1 MIKVPLDKGILK
13 RMDFYE
19 GLVGLLEQ
27 RATCRPDRKAGAILV
42 NKNYRV
48 VSMGYNGTPPG
59 VPHCN
64 EREHGCIMFDGHCI
78 GTLHAEMNALANLE
92 ALSSDLTMVCSMK
105 PCLSCLKLLLGF
117 KVKTIIYLRN
127 YPDNARDTFL
137 AAIRKNA
144 GFSTE
149 EKFRFGEYYLTD
161 LNFLLHKGIIMV
173 KYISKMSEL

>member
-1 MIKVPLDKGILK
+1 MIKVPLDKEILK
-13 RMDFYE
+13 RMGFYE
-19 GLVGLLEQ
+19 SLVGLVEL
-27 RATCRPDRKAGAILV
+27 RATCRPDRKAAAILI

-48 VSMGYNGTPPG
+48 VSMGYNGSPPG

-64 EREHGCIMFDGHCI
+64 KTGCIMFEGHCI

-92 ALSSDLTMVCSMK
+92 AISPDLTMICSMK

-117 KVKTIIYLRN
+117 KVKTIIYLRD
-127 YPDNARDTFL
+127 YQDKARDTFVK
-137 AAIRKNA
+137 AINKNA

-161 LNFLLHKGIIMV
+161 LNFLLHKGTIMV